1 MGELQNDGKQWTV
14 MIEEYKQTKIH
25 ISKIDF
31 GNRKREDYGDLEQ
44 FALDIKEVGLLHS
57 VLLLDK
63 KEAESEEVEKIEED
77 PDKPFL
83 LLAGGRRLTAWKK
96 YYKELEL
103 GEKIPSKVYDRKPS
117 YYEMRKIELMENIG
131 RKDLTWQEKSRMTKE
146 LHDMEQKKK
155 GKKVKSAE
163 GGHGLKETAEMT
175 GKSKSTVKNEIDLAS
190 ALEEIPGI
198 SEINSKTEAI
208 KTLREMHKNDKAE
221 RKAKRA
227 RKEIEEK
234 GMGGVKKDIMNSF
247 IHGDF
252 FERAKKLNA
261 NSFDL
266 IEIDPPYGIDLG
278 NKKKKAKHKT
288 LTYNEVPASEYEHFM
303 TKTLAH
309 AKRLIKPNG
318 WLVLWYAISPW
329 HDMLVDLLEQ
339 HDFKTNGLP
348 ALWVKQ
354 SGQTNRPKHYFA
366 SCYEPFLYARASE
379 DSRLN
384 KGGSAN
390 YLIHKSVPAQKKW
403 HPTQRPVSLM
413 EDVISRFI
421 QDGKVLVP
429 FAGSG
434 VTIRTAYKMG
444 MKSVGFDLDEN
455 AKNKHDAYVADCE
468 SVEFKL

>member
-1 MGELQNDGKQWTV
+1 MKQGKVKLDQ
-14 MIEEYKQTKIH
+14 
-25 ISKIDF
+25 IDF
-31 GNRKREDYGDLEQ
+31 GDRYREDYGNLNEL
-44 FALDIKEVGLLHS
+44 AMDIKESGLIHS
-57 VLLLDK
+57 ILLLDK
-63 KEAESEEVEKIEED
+63 SEVDDDELED
-77 PDKPFL
+77 IQTNDKPYL
-83 LLAGGRRLTAWKK
+83 LLAGGRRFTAWKQFHEDLK
-96 YYKELEL
+96 L
-103 GEKIPSKVYDRKPS
+103 GDEIPSKITDKVLS
-117 YYEMRKIELMENIG
+117 YYEIRKIELMENIS
-131 RKDLTWQEKSRMTKE
+131 RKDLNWQEKSRMTKE

-155 GKKVKSAE
+155 GKKVKSSE

-190 ALEEIPGI
+190 ALEEIPELAGI
-198 SEINSKTEAI
+198 KNKTDAL

-234 GMGGVKKDIMNSF
+234 GIGGVKKEIMDSF

-252 FERAKKLNA
+252 FERAKRLNA

-278 NKKKKAKHKT
+278 SKKKKAKHKT
-288 LTYNEVPASEYEHFM
+288 LTYNEVPAAEYEHFI
-303 TKTLAH
+303 TKTLHH
-309 AKRLIKPNG
+309 AKRLVKPNG

-329 HDMLVDLLEQ
+329 HDMMVDLVR
-339 HDFKTNGLP
+339 DAGFKTNGLP

-354 SGQTNRPKHYFA
+354 SGQTLRPKHYFA
-366 SCYEPFLYARASE
+366 SCYEPFIYARASE

-390 YLIHKSVPAQKKW
+390 YLIHKSVPSQQKW
-403 HPTQRPVSLM
+403 HPTQRPVPLM

-444 MKSVGFDLDEN
+444 MKSVGFDTDEN
-455 AKNKHDAYVADCE
+455 AKNKHDAYVADQNDIKFE
-468 SVEFKL
+468 L